1 MRAPEETESAQ
12 ALHPPGGITEH
23 RCDANH
29 GCKILDVGTFGGS
42 LHDVPDGF
50 GCYSSSPDL
59 IEPTDSAEDRP
70 TVDAGRHGPLIDGA
84 FRPDQTGTVRM
95 CFPLPTR
102 SAMTECSSRTWKS
115 SVLRPTNSARRSPH
129 PMSRAGVA
137 RSRLSRRPGDGDSR
151 SSVLDSRPSTSFQS
165 SPRDVSPLLHDGSL
179 HQVRTQKPHP
189 STAPNPLVEALFSLW
204 SVSMSSDGAILAA
217 SHAAIQYGR

>member
-1 MRAPEETESAQ
+1 MRARFLMLARLAAPFTTCQMASGVIPAPQILSSRLTRRKIAPPLMPAATVHSSTARFAQ
-12 ALHPPGGITEH
+12 T
-23 RCDANH
+23 R
-29 GCKILDVGTFGGS
+29 
-42 LHDVPDGF
+42 
-50 GCYSSSPDL
+50 
-59 IEPTDSAEDRP
+59 
-70 TVDAGRHGPLIDGA
+70 
-84 FRPDQTGTVRM
+84 TGTVRM

-179 HQVRTQKPHP
+179 HQVRTQKP
-189 STAPNPLVEALFSLW
+189 
-204 SVSMSSDGAILAA
+204 AIGGFIGKA
-217 SHAAIQYGR
+217 SHGG